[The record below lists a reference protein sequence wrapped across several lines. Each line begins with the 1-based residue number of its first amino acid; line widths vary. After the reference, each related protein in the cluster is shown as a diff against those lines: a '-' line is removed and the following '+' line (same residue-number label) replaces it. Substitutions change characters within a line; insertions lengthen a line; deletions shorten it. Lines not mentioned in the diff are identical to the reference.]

1 MSTEFLSRRLQ
12 EPPAVVMGI
21 LNTTPDSFSDGG
33 RFNIL
38 DSAVDH
44 ALSMVTNG
52 AEIIDVGGES
62 TRPGAKSVSVQEELD
77 RVIPVIEK
85 LSAITPCSISV
96 DTYKPQVME
105 EALKA
110 GAVLVN
116 DVNGLQAEGAVE
128 VVASYDAFACIM
140 HKQGDPETMQNAP
153 VYESVVDE
161 VGYFL
166 TRRVGE
172 AQDKGIEL
180 AKLFVDP
187 GIGFGKTL
195 KHNLILLKRLPELV
209 QLCGCHSLI
218 GVSRKSLIDHQLGR
232 SVEERLSA
240 SIGLAVQ
247 SVLNGAKI
255 VRVHD
260 VLETVD
266 AIRMVEAVRDI
277 E

>member
-1 MSTEFLSRRLQ
+1 M
-12 EPPAVVMGI
+12 MGI

-33 RFNIL
+33 RFNLL

-85 LSAITPCSISV
+85 LSAITPCSISI

-116 DVNGLQAEGAVE
+116 DVNGLQAEGAIE

-140 HKQGDPETMQNAP
+140 HKQGEPETMQNAP

-161 VGYFL
+161 VGDFL
-166 TRRVGE
+166 AHRVGE
-172 AQDKGIEL
+172 AQEKGIEL

-195 KHNLILLKRLPELV
+195 KHNLILLKRLPELE

-260 VLETVD
+260 VRETVD